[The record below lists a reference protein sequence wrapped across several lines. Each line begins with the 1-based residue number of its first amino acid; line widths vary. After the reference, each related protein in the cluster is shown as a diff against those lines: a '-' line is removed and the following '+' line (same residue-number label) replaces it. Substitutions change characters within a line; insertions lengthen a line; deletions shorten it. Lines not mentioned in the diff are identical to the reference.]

1 MPAQLEPQ
9 FLAVWVRAELAAAGE
24 ESWLDSLIGRAMGE
38 GLDSEEAELDAAGQI
53 AERRGW
59 LDALERA
66 SGEFVL
72 AEVREARGQSERL
85 ERMKSGQASAAVAF
99 LRATPGAIARLEQL
113 ARALEQAMANDPQ
126 ASIAELTSPLGGSP
140 GCSTR

>member
-1 MPAQLEPQ
+1 M
-9 FLAVWVRAELAAAGE
+9 
-24 ESWLDSLIGRAMGE
+24 
-38 GLDSEEAELDAAGQI
+38 
-53 AERRGW
+53 
-59 LDALERA
+59 
-66 SGEFVL
+66 L